1 MQLWVFLFF
10 SEICKL
16 SKKYIVTEVE
26 CESMNKIKLVLAVA
40 FYISAASS
48 QVKVFINSGDPVF
61 PFPQFQPY
69 KNNTSTYNNLA
80 TMPGVGVTHAEMEQ
94 VIRDGY
100 QIMMNRAEK
109 PGGGVG
115 GKDYIMYRS
124 NPQCSEG
131 DGYGLL
137 GAAAMA
143 DKETFDG
150 MWLYIHDFTMNKVK
164 RYSDC
169 KDASPGYNYSHL
181 PGWTGAGANSAAD
194 GDFDIALALLTAYLQ
209 WGEFMG
215 IDDACGEPISYKK
228 EAIEFL
234 KGLSDTLIYSANGN
248 YLSGDIGL
256 DGYIKGGDSWAEL
269 TNWASNTSVSG
280 FSRKPDCAGPTP
292 QHIDYA
298 APAYF
303 RAFADFLAEEDSAK
317 YAWNIYQFRRAEA
330 SSDWLMGKMLDNE
343 SMIPMAGWVELSADN
358 VPTFTTFSDGED
370 FRCSWRT
377 ILNELWH
384 GNPQY
389 TWDPK
394 THQIK
399 NGAKNSFEMD
409 IGKRYARF
417 LWDQRQDP
425 WNSEC
430 TKNVGGDK
438 TIGYWGPEILKYQYS
453 PEGEPLTTF
462 ALNWVPGSGSPA
474 AVVSQNH
481 DLMAELYRC
490 LEMKW
495 DSENEERYLESV
507 PKYFHGWF
515 RMLGLLVLSG
525 NYHAPLQI
533 KPTANMKVYLSI
545 DRTFAFEGD
554 TVTYSIDYR
563 NYGSLDAKDIVI
575 SDTLHRDFVYISS
588 TGGGVFDAASNS
600 VRWNIK
606 SVPGVKSKTD
616 LSDTKGQVKLT
627 VKVSRASQQQYRNN
641 VSITCSNGS
650 GWTSNEYPNNI
661 TPVMERN
668 YLDIAK
674 RALIIEKKL
683 SNNAVNPGNEIEVN
697 LNFENTSEAG
707 WINGGRSGVHF
718 SYSTAPLTGGVGS
731 AYKMRFRLFHDADEA
746 YIDYGNYRVS
756 YYLFDPGNNCYEGT
770 EGCADGWVLN
780 VENAFGIV
788 ESNVKV
794 LHQKISEG
802 FDQRGK
808 WNQRIVLQFSDVND
822 PNREVNLTTTNYHL
836 DWYRGNSDMI
846 HRGGKASLFVVW
858 RLNNGKYSSVDW
870 SDDWSYNSEAADG
883 ANEPRGFPITNDWT
897 DPDNPNIEVNRLHP
911 KECSEESNTIKN
923 ILVEEWDGYTW
934 RRVAGDGPL
943 PGRDVENVVIRDTV
957 PPGFVFVSFEGK
969 PPLGIEPTV
978 KGNVITWTIPKLQVK
993 QKGSIRYV
1001 MKADGTCPMQKKNI
1015 LTRAWISADKESPF
1029 YDSAQVLITCDPV
1042 PPPPPEPTTMYKTA
1056 DRKVYKVDDT
1066 INYTIAYKQTHG
1078 TIITDATNPDKWI
1091 DVAGNGKLSLKDDE
1105 ISYDKG
1111 NSVMVYKYSY
1121 GTNGTIGGTAT
1132 PIYYGEFSIVL
1143 RNSGSK
1149 YIELRFKQDWDQMY
1163 VSFFDD
1169 GEQIGGSQGFIYNGF
1184 KDSKPFDYKIEL
1196 AGDTIR
1202 LWAGDTAA
1210 LMPNV
1215 SQSGFSVRSGY
1226 AGVKSGKDTGARIK
1240 GWSSHLDAGFNINI
1254 SDSIPDGIRFIEGSG
1269 VISTGAL
1276 AGTELDFKEDDGT
1289 LKWTVVSGDSYLSF
1303 GDSVTID
1310 WKGVCETCNSEIINT
1325 AFTNI
1330 QGHKKN
1336 SIGAQVKSGCQAK
1349 PGEPD
1354 HVDIII
1360 DTLDIDLLND
1370 SEIDSIFMD
1379 AGTMEFELFAVV
1391 RDSIGNYLEQAT
1403 LGKWSSRDAEIVSV
1417 ETNSESD
1424 WGAVITKTGSG
1435 KTVITVSQNGLK
1447 SDSVIIIAEAKPL
1460 WPVITNAIVLDNNG
1474 DIVPD
1479 ELRITLTDTFATNQ
1493 KVNNVL
1499 LSYRGQSFTF
1509 ELGQIEIEDKTI
1521 FVPLNFLT
1529 EPDASP
1535 EGTVTL
1541 NMLIDSQK
1549 KQSMKNITDGIGAAI
1564 SEVILSEEVNG
1575 KSDTL
1580 FLKFPERVILSTL
1593 KGKTVQLIK
1602 KETGDTVYLD
1612 LYVLPGQV
1620 LDSIARVVT
1629 TAPEKNRPQQGDYL
1643 RLVPGEADG
1652 TVSDYH
1658 GNLPHLKNQAV
1669 PIKAK
1674 PPQINL
1680 AWYKDKEGDG
1690 VVDAVYLKFLREV
1703 EPEDILFSLTW
1714 SGVIRLEKITSEH
1727 FSYNSDNFTLKVNL
1741 PDSFKTDAGVK
1752 TSTNMFAVISFKS
1765 YPELIR
1771 NSVVFDSVAP
1781 VIESATIA
1789 PGEYTE
1795 GDEVRDILSVY
1806 FSEDVKIDPE
1816 RNPFLFIRKRDTE
1829 YKIENLEVL
1838 NTRGDLVTFTFTT
1851 VSGVDYPENND
1862 SIWIDPNGKVGDEN
1876 DTRQTYSTNRRVPL
1890 AVKNPKG
1897 AWNVKVGPNPFNPD
1911 SVKGIRFYVVQE
1923 SRHKAKAVAKDIMV
1937 KIYDAMGNVVFQ
1949 SNKYSEDE
1957 TGFSL
1962 LWNGYN
1968 RKNRKAGKGSY
1979 SAVIV
1984 VEDEDGKKVFK
1995 KLIGVKK

>member
-1 MQLWVFLFF
+1 
-10 SEICKL
+10 
-16 SKKYIVTEVE
+16 
-26 CESMNKIKLVLAVA
+26 MNKMKIVLAISFCISVA
-40 FYISAASS
+40 GS
-48 QVKVFINSGDPVF
+48 QVKVAINSGDPVF

-69 KNNTSTYNNLA
+69 KNATSTYDNLA
-80 TMPGVGVTHAEMEQ
+80 TRPGVGVTHAEMEQ
-94 VIRDGY
+94 AIRDGY

-109 PGGGVG
+109 KGGGVG
-115 GKDYIMYRS
+115 GKDYLMYRS
-124 NPQCSEG
+124 SPQCSEG

-150 MWLYIHDFTMNKVK
+150 MWLYIHDYTMNKVK
-164 RYSDC
+164 RYRDC
-169 KDASPGYNYSHL
+169 NDASPGYNYSHL
-181 PGWTGAGANSAAD
+181 PGWTGSGANSAAD
-194 GDFDIALALLTAYLQ
+194 GDFDIALALLIAYLQ

-215 IDDACGEPISYKK
+215 IDDACGDPISYKK

-248 YLSGDIGL
+248 YLSGDIGF

-269 TNWASNTSVSG
+269 TGWANNTSVSG
-280 FSRKPDCAGPTP
+280 FSRRPDCSGPTR

-303 RAFADFLAEEDSAK
+303 RAFADFLAKEDSAK

-330 SSDWLMGKMLDNE
+330 SSDWLMGKMLDDE
-343 SMIPMAGWVELSADN
+343 KMIPMAGWVELSADN
-358 VPTFTTFSDGED
+358 VPTFSTFSDGED

-377 ILNELWH
+377 ILNEVWH
-384 GNPQY
+384 GNPHY

-399 NGAKNSFEMD
+399 KGEKNTFELD
-409 IGKRYARF
+409 IGKRYASF

-425 WNSEC
+425 WNNEC

-438 TIGYWGPEILKYQYS
+438 TIGYWGPEILKYWYS
-453 PEGEPLTTF
+453 PVGEPLAEF

-474 AVVSQNH
+474 AIVSQNQ

-490 LEMKW
+490 LEVKW
-495 DSENEERYLESV
+495 DSENEERYLGSV

-525 NYHAPLQI
+525 NYHAPSEI

-545 DRTFAFEGD
+545 DKTFAFEGD
-554 TVTYSIDYR
+554 TLTYTVDYR

-575 SDTLHRDFVYISS
+575 VDTLHKDFDYISS
-588 TGGGVFDAASNS
+588 TGGGAYDAASNS
-600 VRWNIK
+600 VRWKIQ
-606 SVPGVKSKTD
+606 SIPGVKSKTD
-616 LSDTKGQVKLT
+616 LADTKGQVKLT
-627 VKVSRASQQQYRNN
+627 VKISRASQQQYRNR
-641 VSITCSNGS
+641 VSISCSNGS

-674 RALIIEKKL
+674 RALVIDKKL

-697 LNFENTSEAG
+697 LNFENSSEAG
-707 WINGGRSGVHF
+707 WINGGRPGVHF
-718 SYSTAPLTGGVGS
+718 SYSTAPLPGGVGDE
-731 AYKMRFRLFHDADEA
+731 YKMRFRLFHDADEA

-756 YYLFDPGNNCYEGT
+756 YFLFDAGNNCYQGT
-770 EGCADGWVLN
+770 EGCASGWVLN
-780 VENAFGIV
+780 RHIFEGVHRD
-788 ESNVKV
+788 SVKV
-794 LHQKISEG
+794 LHQKITEG

-822 PNREVNLTTTNYHL
+822 PNRPVKLTTTNYHL

-846 HRGGKASLFVVW
+846 HRGGKDPLRLVW
-858 RLNNGKYSSVDW
+858 VLNNGKYSSVDW
-870 SDDWSYNSEAADG
+870 SDDWSWNDNAAD
-883 ANEPRGFPITNDWT
+883 ADDESRGWPVTNDWT
-897 DPDNPNIEVNRLHP
+897 DPDNPDIEVTTYNP
-911 KECSEESNTIKN
+911 KECSNASKTIDN

-934 RRVAGDGPL
+934 RRVAGNGPL
-943 PGRDVENVVIRDTV
+943 PGRDVENVIIRDTV
-957 PPGFVFVSFEGK
+957 PPGLVFIRFEGK
-969 PPLGIEPTV
+969 PPLGVEPAI
-978 KGNVITWTIPKLQVK
+978 KGNVITWTIPKMQVK
-993 QKGSIRYV
+993 QKGSIRYF
-1001 MKADGTCPMQKKNI
+1001 MKADGTCPMQNKNI
-1015 LTRAWISADKESPF
+1015 MTRAWISADKESPV

-1078 TIITDATNPDKWI
+1078 TIITDATDPGKWI
-1091 DVAGNGKLSLKDDE
+1091 DVDGNGKLSINGDE
-1105 ISYDKG
+1105 ISYDKS
-1111 NSVMVYKYSY
+1111 NSMMVYKYSY

-1132 PIYYGEFSIVL
+1132 PVYYGEFSIVL

-1149 YIELRFKQDWDQMY
+1149 YIELRLKQDWDQMY

-1169 GEQIGGSQGFIYNGF
+1169 GKQIGGSQGFTYSGYPE
-1184 KDSKPFDYKIEL
+1184 PFDYKIEL

-1215 SQSGFSVRSGY
+1215 SQSGFTVRSGY
-1226 AGVKSGKDTGARIK
+1226 SGVKSGKDTGARIK
-1240 GWSSHLDAGFNINI
+1240 GWSSHLDAGFNIDI
-1254 SDSIPDGIRFIEGSG
+1254 SDSIPDGIKFIDDNG

-1276 AGTELDFKEDDGT
+1276 AGTELDFKEDDGI
-1289 LKWTVVSGDSYLSF
+1289 LRWTVVSGDSYLSF
-1303 GDSVTID
+1303 GDSVTIN
-1310 WKGVCETCNSEIINT
+1310 WKGICEICNSEIVNT
-1325 AFTNI
+1325 AYTNI

-1336 SIGAQVKSGCQAK
+1336 SIGAQVKSGCQVK
-1349 PGEPD
+1349 PGDPD

-1391 RDSIGNYLEQAT
+1391 RDSIGNYLEHAT
-1403 LGKWSSRDAEIVSV
+1403 LGKWSSRDPDIVSV
-1417 ETNSESD
+1417 ETNSKSA

-1447 SDSVIIIAEAKPL
+1447 SDSVIIFAEAKPL
-1460 WPVITNAIVLDNNG
+1460 WPVITNAIMLDNDG

-1479 ELRITLTDTFATNQ
+1479 ELRITLTDTFAINQ
-1493 KVNNVL
+1493 EVNNIL
-1499 LSYRGQSFTF
+1499 LSYGGKSITF
-1509 ELGQIEIEDKTI
+1509 NLDQIEIDNRTI
-1521 FVPLNFLT
+1521 SVPLNSFT

-1541 NMLIDSQK
+1541 NMLIDNK
-1549 KQSMKNITDGIGAAI
+1549 KELSVKNVTDGIGPSI

-1580 FLKFPERVILSTL
+1580 LIKFPERIILSTL

-1612 LYVLPGQV
+1612 LVVLHGQV
-1620 LDSIARVVT
+1620 LDSVARVVT
-1629 TAPEKNRPQQGDYL
+1629 TASENNRPQQGDYL
-1643 RLVPGEADG
+1643 RLVPGKAGG

-1658 GNLPHLKNQAV
+1658 GNLPHLKNRAV

-1674 PPQINL
+1674 PPQIDL
-1680 AWYKDKEGDG
+1680 AWYKDGNGDG

-1703 EPEDILFSLTW
+1703 EPEDIQFSLNW
-1714 SGVIRLEKITSEH
+1714 SGVIRLDKITSEH

-1752 TSTNMFAVISFKS
+1752 TSTNMSAVISFKS

-1771 NSVVFDSVAP
+1771 NSVVFDSAAP
-1781 VIESATIA
+1781 VIVSAAIA
-1789 PGEYTE
+1789 PGEYTNGE
-1795 GDEVRDILSVY
+1795 EVRDILSVN
-1806 FSEDVKIDPE
+1806 FSEDVKIDQN
-1816 RNPFLFIRKRDTE
+1816 RSPFLFIRKSDTE
-1829 YKIENLEVL
+1829 YKIEDLKIL
-1838 NTRGDLVTFTFTT
+1838 DTKGDLVTFTFTT
-1851 VSGVDYPENND
+1851 VSGVGYPENND
-1862 SIWIDPNGKVGDEN
+1862 SIWINPDGKVRDEN
-1876 DTRQTYSTNRRVPL
+1876 NTWQNNKSNRRAPL
-1890 AVKNPKG
+1890 VVKNPKG
-1897 AWNVKVGPNPFNPD
+1897 TWNVKIGPNPFNPD
-1911 SVKGIRFYVVQE
+1911 SVKGIRFYIDQE
-1923 SRHKAKAVAKDIMV
+1923 SRHKAKAVVKNITV

-1949 SNKYSEDE
+1949 SKEYTEEDN
-1957 TGFSL
+1957 GYL
-1962 LWNGYN
+1962 VLWNGYN
-1968 RKNRKAGKGSY
+1968 RKNRKASKGSY

-1984 VEDEDGKKVFK
+1984 VEDEGGKNVFK
-1995 KLIGVKK
+1995 KLIGIKR

>member
-1 MQLWVFLFF
+1 
-10 SEICKL
+10 
-16 SKKYIVTEVE
+16 
-26 CESMNKIKLVLAVA
+26 MNKMKLVIAVA

-389 TWDPK
+389 SWDPK

-490 LEMKW
+490 LEIKW

-554 TVTYSIDYR
+554 TVTYLVDYR

-588 TGGGVFDAASNS
+588 TGSGVFDAASNS

-1091 DVAGNGKLSLKDDE
+1091 DVVGNGKLSLKDDE

>member
-780 VENAFGIV
+780 VEKAFGIV

-846 HRGGKASLFVVW
+846 HRGGKASLFVEW

>member
-1 MQLWVFLFF
+1 
-10 SEICKL
+10 
-16 SKKYIVTEVE
+16 
-26 CESMNKIKLVLAVA
+26 MNKMKILLA
-40 FYISAASS
+40 ISFCLSVASS
-48 QVKVFINSGDPVF
+48 QVKVAINSGDPVF

-69 KNNTSTYNNLA
+69 KNATSTYENLA
-80 TMPGVGVTHAEMEQ
+80 TKPGVGVTHAEMEQ
-94 VIRDGY
+94 TIRDGY

-109 PGGGVG
+109 IGGGVG
-115 GKDYIMYRS
+115 GKDYIRYRS

-150 MWLYIHDFTMNKVK
+150 MWLYIHDYTMNKVK

-181 PGWTGAGANSAAD
+181 PGWTGSGANSAAD
-194 GDFDIALALLTAYLQ
+194 GDFDIALALLIAYLQ

-215 IDDACGEPISYKK
+215 INDACGEPISYKK

-234 KGLSDTLIYSANGN
+234 KGLTDTLIYSANGN
-248 YLSGDIGL
+248 YLSGDVGL

-269 TNWASNTSVSG
+269 TGWANNTSVSG
-280 FSRKPDCAGPTP
+280 FSRRPDCSGPTR

-303 RAFADFLAEEDSAK
+303 RAFADFLAKEDSAK

-343 SMIPMAGWVELSADN
+343 KMIPMAGWVELSADN
-358 VPTFTTFSDGED
+358 VPTFSTFSDGED

-377 ILNELWH
+377 ILNEVWH
-384 GNPQY
+384 GNPSY

-399 NGAKNSFEMD
+399 KDQKNTFELD

-425 WNSEC
+425 WNNEC

-438 TIGYWGPEILKYQYS
+438 TIGYWGPEILKYWYS
-453 PEGEPLTTF
+453 PIGEPLGEF
-462 ALNWVPGSGSPA
+462 ALNWVPGAGSPA
-474 AVVSQNH
+474 AVVSQHH

-490 LEMKW
+490 LEVKW
-495 DSENEERYLESV
+495 DSENEERYLGSV

-525 NYHAPLQI
+525 NYHSPLEI

-545 DRTFAFEGD
+545 DKTFAFEGD
-554 TVTYSIDYR
+554 TVSYTIDYR
-563 NYGSLDAKDIVI
+563 NYGSLDAKDVVI
-575 SDTLHRDFVYISS
+575 IDTLHNDFVYISS
-588 TGGGVFDAASNS
+588 TGGGAYDAATNS
-600 VRWNIK
+600 VRWKIQ

-616 LSDTKGQVKLT
+616 LSTTKGQVKLT
-627 VKVSRASQQQYRNN
+627 VKVNRASQQQYRNR
-641 VSITCSNGS
+641 VSITCSNGT

-674 RALIIEKKL
+674 RALVIDKKL

-707 WINGGRSGVHF
+707 WINGGRPGVHF
-718 SYSTAPLTGGVGS
+718 SYSTEPLKADS
-731 AYKMRFRLFHDADEA
+731 AEYKMRFRLFHDADEA

-756 YYLFDPGNNCYEGT
+756 YFLFDAGNTCYQGT
-770 EGCADGWVLN
+770 DGCATGWVLN
-780 VENAFGIV
+780 KHIFEGVSAD
-788 ESNVKV
+788 SVKV
-794 LHQKISEG
+794 IHQRITEG

-822 PNREVNLTTTNYHL
+822 PNRPVKLTTTNYHL

-846 HRGGKASLFVVW
+846 HRGGKDPLRLVW
-858 RLNNGKYSSVDW
+858 VLNNSKYSSVNW
-870 SDDWSYNSEAADG
+870 SDDWSFNSDAMDASNDY
-883 ANEPRGFPITNDWT
+883 RGLPITNDWT
-897 DPDNPNIEVNRLHP
+897 DPDNPNIKVTRHNP
-911 KECSEESNTIKN
+911 KECSEASKTIDN

-943 PGRDVENVVIRDTV
+943 PGRDVENVIIRDTV
-957 PPGFVFVSFEGK
+957 PAGFVFVRFEGK
-969 PPLGIEPTV
+969 PPLGVEP
-978 KGNVITWTIPKLQVK
+978 KIIGNVITWTIPKLQVK
-993 QKGSIRYV
+993 QKGTIRYL

-1015 LTRAWISADKESPF
+1015 MTRAWISADKESPV
-1029 YDSAQVLITCDPV
+1029 YDSAQVIITCDPV

-1078 TIITDATNPDKWI
+1078 SIITDATNPDKWI
-1091 DVAGNGKLSLKDDE
+1091 DVAGNGKLSIKNDE
-1105 ISYDKG
+1105 ISYDKN

-1143 RNSGSK
+1143 RNNGSK
-1149 YIELRFKQDWDQMY
+1149 YIELRFKQDWGQMY

-1169 GEQIGGSQGFIYNGF
+1169 GKQIGSSQGFTYSGYP
-1184 KDSKPFDYKIEL
+1184 KEPFDYKIEL
-1196 AGDTIR
+1196 AEDTIR

-1215 SQSGFSVRSGY
+1215 SQRGFSIRSGY

-1240 GWSSHLDAGFNINI
+1240 GWSSHLDAAFNIDI
-1254 SDSIPDGIRFIEGSG
+1254 FDSIPDGIKFIDGNG

-1276 AGTELDFKEDDGT
+1276 AGTELDLKEDNGT
-1289 LKWTVVSGDSYLSF
+1289 LRWTVVSGDSYLSF
-1303 GDSVTID
+1303 GDSVTIN
-1310 WKGVCETCNSEIINT
+1310 WKGICEICNSEIVNT
-1325 AFTNI
+1325 AYTNI
-1330 QGHKKN
+1330 QGYKKY
-1336 SIGAQVKSGCQAK
+1336 SIGAQVKSGCQVK
-1349 PGEPD
+1349 PGKPD
-1354 HVDIII
+1354 HVDIIT

-1370 SEIDSIFMD
+1370 SEVDSIFMD
-1379 AGTMEFELFAVV
+1379 AGTIEFELFAVV
-1391 RDSIGNYLEQAT
+1391 RDSIGNYLEKVT
-1403 LGKWSSRDAEIVSV
+1403 IGKWNSRDPEIVSV
-1417 ETNSESD
+1417 EDNPKSG

-1435 KTVITVSQNGLK
+1435 ATVIVVSQNGLK

-1460 WPVITNAIVLDNNG
+1460 WPVITNAVMLDNDG
-1474 DIVPD
+1474 DIIPD
-1479 ELRITLTDTFATNQ
+1479 ELLITLTDTFAINQ
-1493 KVNNVL
+1493 KANNVL
-1499 LSYRGQSFTF
+1499 LSYKGQAISFN
-1509 ELGQIEIEDKTI
+1509 LNQIEIDNKTI
-1521 FVPLNFLT
+1521 SVPLNSFT

-1541 NMLIDSQK
+1541 NMLVDNEK
-1549 KQSMKNITDGIGAAI
+1549 KQSVKSISDGIGPAI

-1580 FLKFPERVILSTL
+1580 FLKFPERIILSTL

-1612 LYVLPGQV
+1612 LIVLQGQL
-1620 LDSIARVVT
+1620 LDSIAKVVT
-1629 TAPEKNRPQQGDYL
+1629 TVSENNRPQQGDYL
-1643 RLVPGEADG
+1643 RLVPGKAGG

-1658 GNLPHLKNQAV
+1658 GNLSHLKNRAV

-1674 PPQINL
+1674 PPMINL
-1680 AWYKDKEGDG
+1680 AWYKDGDGDG
-1690 VVDAVYLKFLREV
+1690 VVDAVYMKFLREV
-1703 EPEDILFSLTW
+1703 EPEDILFSLNW

-1727 FSYNSDNFTLKVNL
+1727 FSYNKDNFTLKVNL

-1752 TSTNMFAVISFKS
+1752 TSTNMSAVISFKS

-1771 NSVVFDSVAP
+1771 NCVVFDSAAP
-1781 VIESATIA
+1781 VIVSATIT
-1789 PGEYTE
+1789 PGEYTDGE
-1795 GDEVRDILSVY
+1795 ATRDVLSVY
-1806 FSEDVKIDPE
+1806 FSEDVEFDREK
-1816 RNPFLFIRKRDTE
+1816 NPFLFIRKRDTE
-1829 YKIENLEVL
+1829 YKIEDLKVL
-1838 NTRGDLVTFTFTT
+1838 DTRGDLVTFTFTT
-1851 VSGVDYPENND
+1851 VSGVVYPENND
-1862 SIWIDPNGKVGDEN
+1862 SIWINPDSKVRDEN
-1876 DTRQTYSTNRRVPL
+1876 NTLQNQKSNRRAPL
-1890 AVKNPKG
+1890 VVKNPKG
-1897 AWNVKVGPNPFNPD
+1897 KWNVKIGPNPFNPD
-1911 SVKGIRFYVVQE
+1911 SVNGIRFYVAQE
-1923 SRHKAKAVAKDIMV
+1923 SKHKAKSVV
-1937 KIYDAMGNVVFQ
+1937 KNINVIIYDVMGNVVFQ
-1949 SNKYSEDE
+1949 CNKYTEDDN
-1957 TGFSL
+1957 GYL
-1962 LWNGYN
+1962 VLWNGYN
-1968 RKNRKAGKGSY
+1968 RKNRKVSKGSY

-1984 VEDEDGKKVFK
+1984 VEDDDGKNVFK
-1995 KLIGVKK
+1995 KLIGVKR